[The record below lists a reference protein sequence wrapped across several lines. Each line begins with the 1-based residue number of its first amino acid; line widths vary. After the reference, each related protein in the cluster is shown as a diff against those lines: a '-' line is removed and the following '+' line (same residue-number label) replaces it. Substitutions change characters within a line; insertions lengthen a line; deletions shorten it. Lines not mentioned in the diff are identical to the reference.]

1 MKSPDYL
8 VKGEYTNH
16 VNKTGWGI
24 LDIATNPAYP
34 DKQQVQWPLATL
46 LALLETGLSFQTYD

>member
-34 DKQQVQWPLATL
+34 DKQQVQ
-46 LALLETGLSFQTYD
+46 